1 MKVTKTSLILDALI
15 AGDRLTHLKAIAY
28 GTYRLADVVYR
39 LRRKGYPIVAT
50 NKTDSKGTLFTEYHI
65 PAMYRAVFNR
75 QAA

>member
-1 MKVTKTSLILDALI
+1 MKVTKTSLILDALL

-39 LRRKGYPIVAT
+39 LRRKGYQIVAT
-50 NKTDSKGTLFTEYHI
+50 DKTDSSGTPFTEYHI
-65 PAMYRAVFNR
+65 PAEYREVYNR